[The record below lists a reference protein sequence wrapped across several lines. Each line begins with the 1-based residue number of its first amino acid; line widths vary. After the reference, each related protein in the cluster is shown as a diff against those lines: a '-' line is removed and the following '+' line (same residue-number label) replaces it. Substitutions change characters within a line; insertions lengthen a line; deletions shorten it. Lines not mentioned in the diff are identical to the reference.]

1 VVTAIE
7 TTTGTKMLATCP
19 EDTTTQSMKLSIYSA
34 QTELKSI
41 ICIHSQYFVCYILS
55 CSKQS
60 SSAACKNNPINQM
73 QVTLKLRGWIGT
85 ETR

>member
-1 VVTAIE
+1 VTAIE

-19 EDTTTQSMKLSIYSA
+19 EDTTTQSMKPGMYSA

-41 ICIHSQYFVCYILS
+41 ICIHSQCFVCYIVS

-60 SSAACKNNPINQM
+60 SSAACKNNPINEM